1 MAKIDASLLIEPD
14 DTLIFAAEEPVM
26 AKGNPSQESWKLL
39 IVDDEQEVHTVTKL
53 VLKEFTFEEKTL
65 EFISAYSEE
74 EAKRLIGQHSDIAI
88 ILLDVVM
95 TRDDSGLQ
103 LVKYIREELKNQ
115 AVRIILRTGQ
125 PGQAPEAKVIID
137 YDINDYKEKTELTTQ
152 KLFTAVITSLR
163 SYRDLT
169 MIGASKRGL
178 EQIIQ
183 SSASIFEI
191 QSMRKFVTVVLAELT
206 AIINL
211 GKNDLCC
218 RNIPTSSLAVEK
230 DENGFAILAATGEFC
245 KFGNKNAAQVLP
257 VLMFAKLEQAY
268 RQKRNIYSDNYFII
282 YFQSILGSEHL
293 IYFEGLKKLKEMDT
307 YLAEVFCSNVAI
319 AFDNIFLNKEIEN
332 TQKEII
338 FTLGEIAEA
347 RSRET
352 GHHVKRVAEFS
363 KLLALKYGLPEEE
376 AEIIRLASPM
386 HDLGKLGIP
395 DAILNKPAKLTAEE
409 FEIIKTHAIIG
420 YDMLKN
426 SQRHIMQT
434 AATIALLHHEKYNG
448 TGYPNGLKGE
458 EIKLYGRITA
468 IADVFDAIGSD
479 RVYKK
484 AWELDKILEFFKK
497 EKGEHFDPLMVDIF
511 FENLPEIL
519 KINDA
524 FPDKLACNPW

>member
-1 MAKIDASLLIEPD
+1 MADIEDSLHIEPD
-14 DTLIFAAEEPVM
+14 DTLIFAAEGSGLVKGEPS
-26 AKGNPSQESWKLL
+26 PESWKLL
-39 IVDDEQEVHTVTKL
+39 IVDDELEVHTITKL
-53 VLKEFTFEEKTL
+53 VLKELTFEEKTL
-65 EFISAYSEE
+65 EFFSAFSEE
-74 EAKRLIGQHSDIAI
+74 EAKLLIDQHPDIAV

-95 TRDDSGLQ
+95 TKDDSGLK

-115 AVRIILRTGQ
+115 SVRIILRTGQ

-137 YDINDYKEKTELTTQ
+137 YDINDYKEKTELTAQ

-163 SYRDLT
+163 SYRDLAT
-169 MIGASKRGL
+169 ISTSKRGL
-178 EQIIQ
+178 EQIIE
-183 SSASIFEI
+183 SSAAIFEI
-191 QSMRKFVTVVLAELT
+191 HSMRKFVTVVLSELT
-206 AIINL
+206 AIFNL
-211 GKNDLCC
+211 GPNHNCC
-218 RNIPTSSLAVEK
+218 QNYPTSSFAVER
-230 DENGFAILAATGEFC
+230 NVTGFTILAATGEFTNC
-245 KFGNKNAAQVLP
+245 VNRKADQVLSVP
-257 VLMFAKLEQAY
+257 MLAKIEQAH
-268 RQKRNIYSDNYFII
+268 RQKQNIYSNNYFII

-307 YLAEVFCSNVAI
+307 YFTEIFCANVSI
-319 AFDNIFLNKEIEN
+319 AFDNLFLNQEIEN

-409 FEIIKTHAIIG
+409 FEIIKTHAVIG

-426 SQRHIMQT
+426 SQRQIMQT

-448 TGYPNGLKGE
+448 TGYPHGLKGE

-484 AWELDKILEFFKK
+484 AWDLDKILEFFKK
-497 EKGEHFDPLMVDIF
+497 EKGEHFDPIIVDIF
-511 FENLPEIL
+511 FENLAEIL
-519 KINDA
+519 RINEA
-524 FPDKLACNPW
+524 FPDKLACTPW